1 MGVSY
6 DDEPETQDEP
16 TRERARER
24 AKVGWLLLL
33 FFVTSTVAHIAIAPI
48 ADRWLRQWE
57 TGLYALPTT
66 LQFVDGELPDVPSMA
81 DLRRL
86 AERDD
91 TSDAATKEDEEEP
104 PPPEK
109 PKLPNGQIVEI
120 PPPEQEKIPI
130 KADYLAEHN
139 NAVPEETRTDRYKL
153 NPEVLSNQ
161 YSDESKY
168 QLEDAMD
175 VGATE
180 RSSGAVVG
188 NQLDPGVGDKG
199 APRSLLPSQWQLTNK
214 AGLEAPTLASSGLQS
229 LAGAPQNDL
238 LRERVG
244 PSVSLNTIELLGAQY
259 FNRIRRQ
266 VNFYWDQNLQNLPAS
281 VRLSAPLYRTVV
293 KVTLDGNG
301 GLDNIILSRESGN
314 GPVDEC
320 VIEAFKIAGP
330 FPNPPQELVARD
342 GRVYLPDFDFNVEVG
357 HAKMQYR
364 GVDPRQGV
372 QFPGIMKAPR

>member
-1 MGVSY
+1 MSY
-6 DDEPETQDEP
+6 DDEPEIQDEP
-16 TRERARER
+16 ARERARI
-24 AKVGWLLLL
+24 GWLLLL
-33 FFVTSTVAHIAIAPI
+33 FLVASTGAHIAFAPI

-57 TGLYALPTT
+57 TGLYAMPTT
-66 LQFVDGELPDVPSMA
+66 LQFVDGDLPDVPSMA

-86 AERDD
+86 SQREETSA
-91 TSDAATKEDEEEP
+91 SDAPTEEEEAEP
-104 PPPEK
+104 VEPEK
-109 PKLPNGQIVEI
+109 PQLPDGQIVET
-120 PPPEQEKIPI
+120 PPPEQEKIPL

-139 NAVPEETRTDRYKL
+139 NAVLEETRTDRYKV

-161 YSDESKY
+161 YSEESKY
-168 QLEDAMD
+168 QLEDAVD

-244 PSVSLNTIELLGAQY
+244 ESVSLNTIELLGAQY

-330 FPNPPQELVARD
+330 FPNPPQELIARD

-357 HAKMQYR
+357 HAQMQYR